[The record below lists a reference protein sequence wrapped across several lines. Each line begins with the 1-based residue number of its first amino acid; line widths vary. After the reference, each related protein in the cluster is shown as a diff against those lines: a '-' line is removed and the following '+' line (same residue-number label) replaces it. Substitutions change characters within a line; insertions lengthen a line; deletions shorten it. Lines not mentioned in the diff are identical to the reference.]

1 MLRSCTQVKKLIGEQ
16 EEATLLDV
24 DQLHFSPEGSKN
36 SYQTIQV
43 KSAWY
48 CVFFTFISAQSCHS
62 CKESAQFLTA

>member
-16 EEATLLDV
+16 EEATLMDV
-24 DQLHFSPEGSKN
+24 GQLHFPPEGSKN

-48 CVFFTFISAQSCHS
+48 CVFLHLYPPKVVIL
-62 CKESAQFLTA
+62 ESAQFLTA